1 MAAAAAPFAAA
12 DASAPAPP
20 PPPPTHVVDPT
31 NQPIT
36 SLTGLHPSTAH
47 ALAARGVR
55 TVRDV
60 LASGVADLAERV
72 GWPPEAAAAAI
83 AAVAAQRAP
92 GFLSALELGRLN
104 ADASQSSRVPL
115 GLPGIDAAL
124 RGGLPPGL
132 VTEVVGPPGAGKSQ
146 LCLQAA
152 AAAAAPRGCGG
163 LASAVLLLDAE
174 GKFSA
179 ERLRRFAVERYE
191 RECAGQPGAG
201 PESLAARARELR
213 RRAVLVAAE
222 AAEAATK
229 AAEAAAAAAV
239 AAGGGGSASDD
250 AATTAAE
257 VAATFE
263 AAAHAAEATADAA
276 EADALECRSADDAAR
291 ATTDR
296 VLLLRVTSAEGLER
310 ALAELPA
317 RAARVSARLV
327 VLDSIAALLRT
338 DSMVSGAGGGGGGF
352 DGGVGGGGA
361 AHPGQL
367 LLRERA
373 EAVGRHAALLKR
385 CAEELRAPVLVTN
398 QVTARP
404 GGAADGGG
412 GGGMGGDDNATAAP
426 SSSSSSVAALGAKW
440 AHAVNVRLALERWP
454 GGRRTALVAKSP
466 LCPPD
471 AWEFRVAEGGLEQV
485 GGPGPLAR
493 VERAAH
499 DAPLQQQA
507 PGG

>member
-1 MAAAAAPFAAA
+1 MAAAGPAAAAWAPPPNTGAAAIAAAAAA
-12 DASAPAPP
+12 APP
-20 PPPPTHVVDPT
+20 PPPPPPPPGLRDAPRR
-31 NQPIT
+31 T
-36 SLTGLHPSTAH
+36 STSSSGVLADLPGLHPSVAH

-55 TVRDV
+55 TVRDA
-60 LASGVADLAERV
+60 LASGVADLSERV
-72 GWPPEAAAAAI
+72 GWSPEAAAAAL

-92 GFLSALELGRLN
+92 GSLSAAELLRLN

-152 AAAAAPRGCGG
+152 VAAAAPRGAGG
-163 LASAVLLLDAE
+163 LASTVLLLDAE
-174 GKFSA
+174 GKFSS
-179 ERLRRFAVERYE
+179 ERLRQFALERYA
-191 RECAGQPGAG
+191 RECRDRPGAG

-213 RRAVLVAAE
+213 RRAVE
-222 AAEAATK
+222 AA
-229 AAEAAAAAAV
+229 AAEAAAA
-239 AAGGGGSASDD
+239 
-250 AATTAAE
+250 
-257 VAATFE
+257 E
-263 AAAHAAEATADAA
+263 AAAAEGGRRSQGEGAQAAAASLAAQALSDQADAA
-276 EADALECRSADDAAR
+276 EADAAECRTPEAAAL

-296 VLLLRVTSAEGLER
+296 VLLARVSSAAELER
-310 ALAELPA
+310 ALAGLPE

-338 DSMVSGAGGGGGGF
+338 DMDDDAPGAAAAATGAGGRWQGPPL
-352 DGGVGGGGA
+352 A
-361 AHPGQL
+361 P
-367 LLRERA
+367 LRERA
-373 EAVGRHAALLKR
+373 EAVARHAAALKR

-404 GGAADGGG
+404 AGGAAAGGP
-412 GGGMGGDDNATAAP
+412 DDAP
-426 SSSSSSVAALGAKW
+426 SSSSSVAALGAKW

-471 AWEFRVAEGGLEQV
+471 AWEFRVAPGGLEQV
-485 GGPGPLAR
+485 GEAPLAR

-499 DAPLQQQA
+499 DAPLQQHH
-507 PGG
+507 PS